1 MVDIFEE
8 RLNIDAGCSSDI
20 PVNTNTRFQG
30 SVDYHLV
37 NNGDEDG
44 AISIVVTLGDSAG
57 HNTHFSSSLQVI
69 VPRAISQIVTSFF
82 GCELRDAWPNSRD
95 DANPVCRRVQRFK
108 VCRVRFQCYRLTQTR
123 LQREKSDNK
132 ELIKQGRTES

>member
-20 PVNTNTRFQG
+20 PVNTITRFQG

-44 AISIVVTLGDSAG
+44 AISIVATLRDSAG
-57 HNTHFSSSLQVI
+57 NNTQFSSSLQVI
-69 VPRAISQIVTSFF
+69 PAKGDFTDSHLLF
-82 GCELRDAWPNSRD
+82 
-95 DANPVCRRVQRFK
+95 
-108 VCRVRFQCYRLTQTR
+108 
-123 LQREKSDNK
+123 
-132 ELIKQGRTES
+132 